1 MLSRTTAALVALTLF
16 GGCGN
21 QEPEVKDLVAPTLE
35 ITAPPRGT
43 YTAGGT
49 IEVRGVAS
57 DDVGIDSVTV
67 NGVAA
72 EVDAAGRFKVSVP
85 LEPGIVVLETVAT
98 DAGGN
103 QVTDTRATL
112 AGELAPPGTR
122 IDNGLVAEISP
133 QTLSVLGDLVGYF
146 ASGVDLT
153 SLVSAANPV
162 LKKGGSCLGV
172 SVDVQSIRYGD
183 IDVSLSPASGAIET
197 VVRITDLDVDMKAH
211 YKVACI
217 GASSGV
223 HLSADSLELRGD
235 VGLALENGAIAVDLP
250 GVDASFTGFAL
261 QVGAIPSSIVDLIV
275 SDIDQR
281 VANAIEGP
289 VGDMVPGTL
298 SGLLADFS
306 ENAISTEILGTAI
319 DIGVRPTNL
328 ELGADGGKIA
338 LELVS
343 SAPEIQG
350 AVYPSSPAP
359 SPLMGTM
366 GSQAGGLGVALA
378 DDAVNQLLALLWH
391 ARALEQSVDV
401 GEGSPLA
408 GIVDG
413 ADRFDFSMLLPP
425 VISANAENGRARIG
439 IGDLVIDAAA
449 GDKVLAKL
457 ALSGHIDVA
466 VTINDSGAP
475 SLVADLAD
483 LSVMVL
489 ENDGSLGLGPDQIEA
504 FAGAGI
510 ATLRGRLNKSLS
522 RLTIPQ
528 FGAEVRSASLETTI
542 GYLLVAG
549 QLGAAGD

>member
-1 MLSRTTAALVALTLF
+1 MLSRTTAALAVLTLC
-16 GGCGN
+16 GCGS
-21 QEPEVKDLVAPTLE
+21 QDPEVKDLVDPTLE

-43 YTAGGT
+43 YSSGGT

-57 DDVGIDSVTV
+57 DDVGIESVTV
-67 NGVAA
+67 NGVEA
-72 EVDAAGRFKVSVP
+72 EVDVAGRFQVSVP
-85 LEPGIVVLETVAT
+85 VEPGIDVLETVVT

-122 IDNGLVAEISP
+122 IDNGVVAEISP
-133 QTLSVLGDLVGYF
+133 QTLSILGDLLAYF
-146 ASGVDLT
+146 ANGVDLT
-153 SLVSAANPV
+153 SLVSGANPV

-172 SVDVQSIRYGD
+172 SVDVQSIKYGD
-183 IDVSLSPASGAIET
+183 IQVSLSPTNGAIHT
-197 VVRITDLDVDMKAH
+197 VVRITNLDVAMKAN

-235 VGLALENGAIAVDLP
+235 IGLALNNGAISVNLP

-261 QVGAIPSSIVDLIV
+261 KVGAIPSSIVDLIV

-289 VGDMVPGTL
+289 VGDMVPSML
-298 SGLLADFS
+298 SGLLYDFNEGS
-306 ENAISTEILGTAI
+306 FSTQILGTNI
-319 DIGVRPTNL
+319 DFGVRPTNL

-343 SAPEIQG
+343 TAPDVQG
-350 AVYPSSPAP
+350 AVYPSSPTP

-366 GSQAGGLGVALA
+366 GSQSGGLGVALA

-391 ARALEQSVDV
+391 SRALEQSVAVDD
-401 GEGSPLA
+401 GSPLA
-408 GIVDG
+408 GLVDG
-413 ADRFDFSMLLPP
+413 ADHFDFSMLLPP
-425 VISANAENGRARIG
+425 VVSANTENGRARIG
-439 IGDLVIDAAA
+439 IGDLIIDAAS
-449 GDKVLAKL
+449 GDQVLAKL
-457 ALSGHIDVA
+457 ALSGHIDIA
-466 VTINDSGAP
+466 VSISDYGTP
-475 SLVADLAD
+475 SLVADVAD

-489 ENDGSLGLGPDQIEA
+489 DNDGSLGLGPDQIEA
-504 FAGAGI
+504 FADAGI
-510 ATLRGRLNKSLS
+510 ATLRGRLNRTLGQ
-522 RLTIPQ
+522 LTIPQ

-549 QLGAAGD
+549 QLGAYGD